1 MNMVG
6 LLHFVAAPLY
16 FCRGWIEGE
25 NMKNTTKR
33 LKARNIELA
42 KKVDELQ
49 QYIDNEIDLNKEQRE
64 EVNQLMNALRDLQDE
79 WLDTINELND
89 IKERYR
95 SLVKDLQSVRR
106 SLYLDELKL
115 KISLKDKIKLFFAK

>member
-1 MNMVG
+1 
-6 LLHFVAAPLY
+6 
-16 FCRGWIEGE
+16 
-25 NMKNTTKR
+25 MKNTTKR

>member
-1 MNMVG
+1 
-6 LLHFVAAPLY
+6 
-16 FCRGWIEGE
+16 
-25 NMKNTTKR
+25 MKNTTKR

-95 SLVKDLQSVRR
+95 SLVEDLQSVRR

>member
-1 MNMVG
+1 
-6 LLHFVAAPLY
+6 
-16 FCRGWIEGE
+16 
-25 NMKNTTKR
+25 MKNTTKR

-49 QYIDNEIDLNKEQRE
+49 QYIDNEIDLSKEQRE
-64 EVNQLMNALRDLQDE
+64 EINQLMNALRNLQNE
-79 WLDTINELND
+79 WLDAINELND

-106 SLYLDELKL
+106 SLCLDELKL